1 MAKSGNPKSS
11 DELMELKRL
20 EMEAKNKERQ
30 QKIEK
35 RKKKMEDRQRK
46 KFEKLRKK
54 YAKKGIKLP
63 EHSLKREPKTEPKAE
78 IIAKDIPE
86 AEVITAADVWTPQ
99 SARQIDDI
107 QKRIDR
113 MDQKS
118 IHSLKE
124 RYKSR
129 YGEDLEVPDIYETKP
144 SIEVETAEK
153 TGELTSPVKDTKG
166 TMFAKD
172 KKTKKPLFGGKD
184 KKKKEKVKFDRPM
197 RFLDYRSFFYLKNT
211 KATDGGGGKK
221 AIFALIDI
229 ILNIL
234 LFIIKFPAT
243 IYYVIADRRERKM
256 MEAMSESAAQPNPS
270 S

>member
-1 MAKSGNPKSS
+1 MAKSDNPKSS
-11 DELMELKRL
+11 DDLKELKRL

-35 RKKKMEDRQRK
+35 RKKKAEARQRK

-63 EHSLKREPKTEPKAE
+63 DQPIKKEPKTEPKAE

-118 IHSLKE
+118 IQSLKE

-153 TGELTSPVKDTKG
+153 TGELTKPIQDTKS
-166 TMFAKD
+166 TVFAKD

-211 KATDGGGGKK
+211 KAADSGGGKK
-221 AIFALIDI
+221 AIFGLLDI
-229 ILNIL
+229 ILNIV
-234 LFIIKFPAT
+234 LFFIKIPAT
-243 IYYVIADRRERKM
+243 IYYIIADRREQKM
-256 MEAMSESAAQPNPS
+256 MEAMGDQAAQPNPS